1 MLMKKLSILSIIIF
15 FSTLQCIQSEENYTS
30 EGAESVQKTAIL
42 PIETERE
49 AKATFA
55 GGCFWCMESP
65 FEKLNG
71 VKAVISGYT
80 GGHKENP
87 TYKEVSSGIT
97 GHFEAIQ
104 VIYDPSQIS
113 YPELLDVFWM
123 QVDPT
128 DPGGQF
134 VDRGQ
139 QYTTAIFYHSTQQ
152 KEQAE
157 ASKTALEQSGR
168 YTASLVTPI
177 KKASQFYRAED
188 YHQDYYKKNPIRY
201 KFYRFNSGRD
211 RYLKSIWEG
220 KMETSND
227 KQASQRYKRL
237 TDEEL
242 KNKLT
247 PLQYKVT
254 QENGTERAFDNEY
267 WDNKQEGIYVDIVS
281 GEPLFSSTDKF
292 ASGTGWPSFTKPL
305 EDDHVVEKDDS
316 SLFMKRTEVRSKYG
330 ESHLGHVFPD
340 GPEPTGLRY
349 CLNSAALRF
358 IPKEDLEE
366 MGYGKYKKLFEK

>member
-1 MLMKKLSILSIIIF
+1 MKKLLLLPLVVLLCLGK
-15 FSTLQCIQSEENYTS
+15 TNCIQSEEEFKPEGS
-30 EGAESVQKTAIL
+30 ETLQEAATPPMSTGG
-42 PIETERE
+42 E

-55 GGCFWCMESP
+55 GGCFWCMEPP

-71 VKAVISGYT
+71 VKEVISGYT
-80 GGHKENP
+80 GGYMENP
-87 TYKEVSSGIT
+87 TYKEVSSGTT
-97 GHFEAIQ
+97 GHLEAIEI
-104 VIYDPSQIS
+104 IYDPSQITYS
-113 YPELLDVFWM
+113 KLLDVFWR

-139 QYTTAIFYHSTQQ
+139 QYTTAIFYHSVKQQ
-152 KEQAE
+152 EQAE
-157 ASKTALEQSGR
+157 ASKASLQQSGR
-168 YTASLVTPI
+168 YTTSLVTPI
-177 KKASQFYRAED
+177 KKASQFYKAED

-211 RYLKSIWEG
+211 RYLKSIWEDG
-220 KMETSND
+220 METSND
-227 KQASQRYKRL
+227 NQSSKRYQRL

-242 KNKLT
+242 KSKLT
-247 PLQYKVT
+247 SLQYKVT
-254 QENGTERAFDNEY
+254 QQKGTERAFDNEY

-281 GEPLFSSTDKF
+281 GEPLFSSADKF

-305 EDDHVVEKDDS
+305 EQDHLVEKDDN

-330 ESHLGHVFPD
+330 NSHLGHVFPD

-349 CLNSAALRF
+349 CINSAALRF
-358 IPKEDLEE
+358 IPKEDLEKT
-366 MGYGKYKKLFEK
+366 GYGTYKKLFEK